1 MLPRLLSAAL
11 LVSCLAPGT
20 PANGQTAPPA
30 DDAVRVTVSLNAD
43 GSRTVYE
50 FDSLRHKATATT
62 TSKDGKLIGKIRY
75 VVDEAGR
82 FSSGEVYGPD
92 DQLRFKT
99 LYKYDSAGKITQ
111 ETQLGKDDAVRS
123 KIVYVYDK
131 LGRQTGYTVYDKAGK
146 VIRQTPGA
154 APATTPAA
162 TPPKKRTR

>member
-1 MLPRLLSAAL
+1 MLPRLLAVALVAFFVAAAKAVYGQAADPSAE
-11 LVSCLAPGT
+11 
-20 PANGQTAPPA
+20 
-30 DDAVRVTVSLNAD
+30 AVRVTVSINAD

-50 FDSLRHKATATT
+50 FDSPHHKATATT
-62 TSKDGKLIGKIRY
+62 TSSDGKLVGKIRY

-99 LYKYDSAGKITQ
+99 LYKYDAAGKILQ

-131 LGRQTGYTVYDKAGK
+131 IGRQTGYTVYDAAGK
-146 VIRQTPGA
+146 VIRRTSEVSPS
-154 APATTPAA
+154 PTPARR
-162 TPPKKRTR
+162 RTR